1 MQSNTKHEFE
11 YFKGQVGRTMNQ
23 DRLDKMLKNEG
34 WIWYQIDNNA
44 NLTHIIESLKYYYSQ
59 RLRDL
64 RQNIES
70 EMGW

>member
-1 MQSNTKHEFE
+1 
-11 YFKGQVGRTMNQ
+11 VGRTMNQ